1 MAGRKKGSTN
11 LGNYCWS
18 TVTCPICGKKFTA
31 DHIEENWA
39 YKRRL
44 PEYTGHRDH
53 YIFMCSWK
61 CLRIFDEQRRI
72 EKDAKQEESRRARE
86 AKRNNRK
93 GA

>member
-11 LGNYCWS
+11 LGNYCWT

-44 PEYTGHRDH
+44 EKPTNHRNR
-53 YIFMCSWK
+53 YIYLCSWS
-61 CLRIFDEQRRI
+61 CLRAF
-72 EKDAKQEESRRARE
+72 DAKRKEEYVDGR
-86 AKRNNRK
+86 KNNGRK
-93 GA
+93 KVRDAG